1 VEKQRY
7 EVISKIDNIE
17 IRMYPEMILAMVR
30 GYEDRD
36 AFGILF
42 NYISGYNTLQEKIAM
57 KTPVINSHKIEM
69 TAPVVSNKDFFSF
82 IMPSVY
88 NKNALPI
95 PIDNRILIKVE
106 PEKKVAV
113 IKANGYLSTKKIK
126 KFHHLL
132 FEQLRN
138 NAIEVKGSLV
148 IMRYNSPFTPPFMRK
163 NEIGIVIS
171 L

>member
-1 VEKQRY
+1 
-7 EVISKIDNIE
+7 
-17 IRMYPEMILAMVR
+17 
-30 GYEDRD
+30 
-36 AFGILF
+36 
-42 NYISGYNTLQEKIAM
+42 M

-69 TAPVVSNKDFFSF
+69 TARFVSNKNFFSF

-88 NKNALPI
+88 NKNTLPI

-106 PEKKVAV
+106 PEKKMAV

-132 FEQLRN
+132 FKQLRN
-138 NAIEVKGSLV
+138 NAIEVKESSV

-163 NEIGIVIS
+163 NKRHCDLILINLKYFYRLLCIVGFIHPYS
-171 L
+171 QLIPLL